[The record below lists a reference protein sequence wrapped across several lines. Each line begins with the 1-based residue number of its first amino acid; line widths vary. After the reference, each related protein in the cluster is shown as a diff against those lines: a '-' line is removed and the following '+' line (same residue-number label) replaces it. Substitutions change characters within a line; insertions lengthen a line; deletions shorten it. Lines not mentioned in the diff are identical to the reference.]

1 MKKYGFSLSE
11 ILIALAVVGIVA
23 AIITPMS
30 SAILPDKNKI
40 EVLKAYNALSETTQN
55 LLNNSMIYYDYVGD
69 TNKDSQ
75 EAYGNY
81 HRYKRACQGLGC
93 AQRPYRYD
101 ALYYHS
107 SQSFAPKKKTTGN
120 SKYPN
125 LMLVYLATED
135 TNIVEKKYYE
145 QANSTTDYAEFQLSP
160 SISCKIKLE
169 SGTAPNLPYISST
182 GLTYNIELTIPRKD
196 NKDDCSYS
204 TSCLEPN
211 QYKFLV
217 NNFGEITGNDS
228 LTKAYLLNPNK
239 FNDRKT
245 DFAKAEELES
255 SSNSNQETSNDDTNN
270 S

>member
-11 ILIALAVVGIVA
+11 ILVALAVVGIVA

-30 SAILPDKNKI
+30 SAILPDKNKV

-55 LLNNSMIYYDYVGD
+55 LLNNNMIYYDYVGD
-69 TNKDSQ
+69 INQDLQ

-93 AQRPYRYD
+93 AQRPYRDD
-101 ALYYHS
+101 ALYYEA
-107 SQSFAPKKKTTGN
+107 SQSFAPDKETIGN

-135 TNIVEKKYYE
+135 TNIIKKKYYE
-145 QANSTTDYAEFQLSP
+145 QAEPDSYAGFQLSP
-160 SISCKIKLE
+160 SISCKIGLE
-169 SGTAPNLPYISST
+169 SGNAHESPYISSK

>member
-93 AQRPYRYD
+93 AQSPYRYD
-101 ALYYHS
+101 ALYYQE
-107 SQSFAPKKKTTGN
+107 SQSFAPNKETKGN

-135 TNIVEKKYYE
+135 TNIIKKKYYE

-160 SISCKIKLE
+160 SISCKIGLE
-169 SGTAPNLPYISST
+169 SGNAHESPYISST

>member
-11 ILIALAVVGIVA
+11 ILVALAVVGIVA

-30 SAILPDKNKI
+30 SAILPDKNKV

-101 ALYYHS
+101 ALYYNAK
-107 SQSFAPKKKTTGN
+107 QSFAPNKKTIGN

-135 TNIVEKKYYE
+135 TNIIEKKYYE

-169 SGTAPNLPYISST
+169 SGTAPNSPYISST

-204 TSCLEPN
+204 NSCLEPN

-255 SSNSNQETSNDDTNN
+255 SSNSN
-270 S
+270 